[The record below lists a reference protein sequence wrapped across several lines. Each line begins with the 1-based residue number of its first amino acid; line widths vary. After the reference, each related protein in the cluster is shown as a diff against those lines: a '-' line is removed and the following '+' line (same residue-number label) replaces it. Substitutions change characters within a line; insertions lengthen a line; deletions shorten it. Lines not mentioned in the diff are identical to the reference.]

1 MVTDKIASAAKAA
14 IDFVVLAAQLKPRPF
29 KANTKTQVLLHAL
42 KLCPFKSNTEAQA
55 LSRTLKS
62 RLSPDDSPQHMN
74 RRVRSAT
81 WLVVVAICSWGL
93 VLAQTHTTIRHYKER
108 VDDQPPEIAQAE
120 DAIQKND
127 FAGAETLL
135 KKALDK
141 DPNNYQ
147 AWFDLGFALNRL
159 NRTDESIAAYR
170 RSVAAKP
177 DVFESNLNLGLML
190 ARANNP
196 DAEQFLRAAT
206 TLKPT
211 DHTQEGQARAW
222 LALAHL
228 LENKKPEDAFQ
239 AYQKASELT
248 PKDPEPH
255 LSAGLLHERQ
265 KEFSDAEA
273 EYKLV
278 LTLDPHST
286 EAAIGLTNIYMK
298 SGRLGDAEPLLRRL
312 ATERPDDVGLHLQ
325 LGRLL
330 VAQGKKDDAIVEIQ
344 TALKLAPADSDGERE
359 LADLYASAGKNDL
372 AEAAYRTL
380 VTAHPND
387 AELHRGLGQ
396 ALLRQKK
403 FPEAQQ
409 EFLTALRLKRDS
421 PDVYIDLAFAASEN
435 KNYELTIRALNGRTL
450 LNAELPPI
458 CLFLRASAYDHL
470 RDYKQAAVD
479 YHHFL
484 EVANGKFPDQEW
496 QSTHRLIA
504 IEPKKR

>member
-1 MVTDKIASAAKAA
+1 MSRMLTNA
-14 IDFVVLAAQLKPRPF
+14 ILFIVLTA
-29 KANTKTQVLLHAL
+29 
-42 KLCPFKSNTEAQA
+42 
-55 LSRTLKS
+55 
-62 RLSPDDSPQHMN
+62 
-74 RRVRSAT
+74 
-81 WLVVVAICSWGL
+81 VA
-93 VLAQTHTTIRHYKER
+93 LAQTHTTVRHYKER
-108 VDDQPPEIAQAE
+108 IDDTPPEIAQAE

-147 AWFDLGFALNRL
+147 AWFDLGFVLNRL
-159 NRTDESIAAYR
+159 GRTDESIAAYR
-170 RSVAAKP
+170 KSVAAKP

-196 DAEQFLRAAT
+196 EAEQFLRAAT

-211 DHTQEGQARAW
+211 DHAAGDHTEEGQARAW

-228 LENKKPEDAFQ
+228 LENKKPEDALQ
-239 AYQKASELT
+239 AYHKASELT

-273 EYKLV
+273 EYKQV
-278 LTLDPHST
+278 LALDARSTDPHNHAPHNHDPQTT

-298 SGRLGDAEPLLRRL
+298 SGRLGEAEPLLRRL
-312 ATERPDDVGLHLQ
+312 AAERPDDAGIHLQ
-325 LGRLL
+325 LGRVLA
-330 VAQGKKDDAIVEIQ
+330 AQGKKDDAIAEIQ
-344 TALKLAPADSDGERE
+344 TALKLAPADSDAQHD

-372 AEAAYRTL
+372 AESAYRAL
-380 VTAHPND
+380 VAAQPKD
-387 AELHRGLGQ
+387 AELHRGLGR
-396 ALLRQKK
+396 ALLLQKK

-409 EFLTALRLKRDS
+409 EFLAAVRLKRDW
-421 PDVYIDLAFAASEN
+421 PEVYVDLAFAANEN
-435 KNYELTIRALNGRTL
+435 KNYDLTIRALNGRNM
-450 LNAELPPI
+450 LNAEMPPL
-458 CLFLRASAYDHL
+458 CFFLRASAYDHL
-470 RDYKQAAVD
+470 RDYKHAAVD

-484 EVANGKFPDQEW
+484 DVANGKYPDQEW
-496 QSTHRLIA
+496 QATHRLIA